1 MKLLNKKAITLVET
15 LASVV
20 ILSFVFTVVLTLVV
34 NARVQTIRI
43 NERVVA
49 VNVAKSI
56 RDSVERNYIYTDLIN
71 DITDGDYIITS
82 ENCADLTNGCSLF
95 SYAVDNETFDDEVT
109 ITFLQ
114 STIDS
119 IDYGVIHFEVS
130 IVYYQTSEIT
140 IEGLIYE

>member
-20 ILSFVFTVVLTLVV
+20 ILSFVFTIVLTLVV
-34 NARVQTIRI
+34 NARVNTIRI

-49 VNVAKSI
+49 VNVAKTI
-56 RDSVERNYIYTDLIN
+56 RDSIERNYLYV
-71 DITDGDYIITS
+71 DIIDNVSEGDYVIS
-82 ENCADLTNGCSLF
+82 SNNCANLTNGCALF
-95 SYAVDNETFDDEVT
+95 SYSVEDKTFDEEVT

-114 STIDS
+114 STVES
-119 IDYGVIHFEVS
+119 INYSVIHFEVS
-130 IVYYQTSEIT
+130 IVYYQSSVIM